1 MSARI
6 RFADPARDAAGILAV
21 YAPYIRETAVTFET
35 EVPAPDAFTARV
47 AGICADFPYLVLE
60 ADGELAGYAYAHR
73 QAERA
78 AYAWNAELSI
88 YLAGKWRGKG
98 LGAPLYRLLER
109 LLAMQGYINLY
120 ADITGSNAASI
131 AMHRSMGF
139 EQIGRHVKTGYKFGQ
154 WHDTVWLCR
163 RLREGA
169 PGALCTV
176 KELDRQRI
184 RTRMDAAQAEL
195 ACRLNGKGV
204 PLADGKNAAEG

>member
-109 LLAMQGYINLY
+109 LLTMQGYVNLY
-120 ADITGSNAASI
+120 GVITASNAGSI
-131 AMHRSMGF
+131 RLHEKLGYR
-139 EQIGRHVKTGYKFGQ
+139 QIGLHEKTGWKFGQ
-154 WHDTVWLCR
+154 WHDVAWLYKR
-163 RLREGA
+163 VGEGEPGTILPLSALDPAQVEREIA
-169 PGALCTV
+169 
-176 KELDRQRI
+176 
-184 RTRMDAAQAEL
+184 AAQREIEEKL
-195 ACRLNGKGV
+195 KM
-204 PLADGKNAAEG
+204 

>member
-35 EVPAPDAFTARV
+35 EVPVLEVFTARV

-60 ADGELAGYAYAHR
+60 VDGELAGYAYAHR

-109 LLAMQGYINLY
+109 LLAMQGYVNLY
-120 ADITGSNAASI
+120 GVITASNAGSI
-131 AMHRSMGF
+131 RLHEKLGYRQTGLH
-139 EQIGRHVKTGYKFGQ
+139 EKTGWKFGQ
-154 WHDTVWLCR
+154 WHDGAWLHKR
-163 RLREGA
+163 VREGE
-169 PGALCTV
+169 PGTILPLSALDPAQV
-176 KELDRQRI
+176 EREI
-184 RTRMDAAQAEL
+184 AAAQREIEEKL
-195 ACRLNGKGV
+195 KM
-204 PLADGKNAAEG
+204 

>member
-88 YLAGKWRGKG
+88 YLAGKWRGRG

-109 LLAMQGYINLY
+109 LLTMQGYVNLY
-120 ADITGSNAASI
+120 GVITASNRGSI
-131 AMHRSMGF
+131 AMHEKLGYR
-139 EQIGRHVKTGYKFGQ
+139 QIGLHEKTGWKFGQ
-154 WHDTVWLCR
+154 WHDVAWLYKR
-163 RLREGA
+163 VGEGEPGTILPLSALDPAQVEREIA
-169 PGALCTV
+169 
-176 KELDRQRI
+176 
-184 RTRMDAAQAEL
+184 AAQREIEEKL
-195 ACRLNGKGV
+195 KM
-204 PLADGKNAAEG
+204 